1 MAGKHIVAGVRTPRV
16 KVVTIRD
23 VARSVGVS
31 TASVSKALNNKPDIS
46 QALKSRILTLCEE
59 MGYRL
64 NSSIQDLARRGRG
77 GLTRNIAFVMVGKA
91 FADPA
96 YARAID
102 GVSRAASERGLHLI
116 LDRLEGREARVI
128 DLPPVLRDGRVDGIL
143 LTGNLTTTVV
153 DTLAALGTP
162 AVILGSYPPR
172 MTARTDNVVI
182 DLDRRIADLVA
193 ELARNGRR
201 RIAYFTETADSF
213 YERKSIDAFNTAL
226 HGHGLEPDGRLLYT
240 GAGAFTGAL
249 SVMTPVFTRRVLP
262 FDALVCLDF
271 RSAQEISHLAMA
283 RAGIGGVPEVM
294 LAVGR
299 PFAYYRLPVP
309 SFYCEISLDT
319 VAYAGVEALLH
330 RLNGGGADPPRR
342 IVLRAAVSGAWSEQN
357 ER

>member
-1 MAGKHIVAGVRTPRV
+1 MDGKLTAGARTPHT

-23 VARSVGVS
+23 VARAAGVS

-102 GVSRAASERGLHLI
+102 GVSRAAEAYGLNLI
-116 LDRLEGREARVI
+116 LDRLRGDEARVV

-143 LTGNLTTTVV
+143 VTGDLTETVV
-153 DTLAALGTP
+153 DTLVALGTP
-162 AVILGSYPPR
+162 TVVLGSYPPR
-172 MTARTDNVVI
+172 LTARAVNVVI
-182 DLDRRIADLVA
+182 DLDRRIADLVG
-193 ELARNGRR
+193 ELVRKGRR
-201 RIAYFTETADSF
+201 RIAYFTEFSGSF
-213 YERKSIDAFNTAL
+213 YEHRSLAAFKSAL
-226 HGHGLEPDGRLLYT
+226 RENGLAVSRGLVYT
-240 GAGAFTGAL
+240 NSGPFTGAL
-249 SVMTPVFTRRVLP
+249 SVLSSVFKRPALP

-271 RSAQEISHLAMA
+271 RSAQEISHLVMA
-283 RAGIGGVPEVM
+283 RAGIGGQPEAM

-309 SFYCEISLDT
+309 AVYCELSLDE
-319 VAYAGVEALLH
+319 VAYRGVEALMQG
-330 RLNGGGADPPRR
+330 LNGGAGSVPRR
-342 IVLRAAVSGAWSEQN
+342 IVLRAVVSGTWSEQN